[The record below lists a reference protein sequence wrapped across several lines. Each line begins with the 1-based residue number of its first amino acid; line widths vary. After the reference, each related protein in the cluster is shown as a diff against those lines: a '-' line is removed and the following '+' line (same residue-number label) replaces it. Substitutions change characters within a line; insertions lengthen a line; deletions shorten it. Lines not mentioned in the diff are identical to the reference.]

1 MNIINPNARALY
13 GAFQLPTRRWDSR
26 GHQML
31 MNKRRTSI
39 LRTLLITIV
48 ATVMLALPQHAQAQ
62 TKEAYAVKSADG
74 KTLTFYY
81 DTLKAS
87 RQGTVW
93 GIDSVHTDKNGT
105 FPIWAGT
112 FENPDSTLAKVV
124 FDLSFKYFRPKTT
137 SCWFF
142 NCNALKQIMGME
154 NLNTSEVT
162 DMDEMFSNCNL
173 LTVLDLRSFDT
184 RNVTKMNG
192 MFFGCLALTRLDLT
206 RFDTRNVTN
215 MSHMFFYCLALPVLD
230 VTKFDTRNVTD
241 MFCMFG
247 SCMSLTHLDVSKFDT
262 RNVTRMDEMFS
273 SCSSLTELDLRS
285 FDTRNVTNIEGM
297 FSACLSLTKIYSKD
311 ERIGKLKK
319 KFKQMREKP
328 VTTPEELRTYLRNNY

>member
-1 MNIINPNARALY
+1 MHIINPNARALY
-13 GAFQLPTRRWDSR
+13 GAFPLPTRRWDCG

-31 MNKRRTSI
+31 MNKKRTSI
-39 LRTLLITIV
+39 LRTLLTTIV
-48 ATVMLALPQHAQAQ
+48 ATVMLAMPQHAQAQ
-62 TKEAYAVKSADG
+62 TKEAYVVKSTDG

-93 GIDSVHTDKNGT
+93 GIDSVQTDKNGT

-162 DMDEMFSNCNL
+162 DMNRMFRMCSS
-173 LTVLDLRSFDT
+173 LTE
-184 RNVTKMNG
+184 
-192 MFFGCLALTRLDLT
+192 LDLT
-206 RFDTRNVTN
+206 NFDTSNVTD
-215 MSHMFFYCLALPVLD
+215 MRCIFLGCSSLPVLD
-230 VTKFDTRNVTD
+230 VTKFDTSNVTNMFGMFFDSSSLPVLDVTNFDTRMVTNMFGMFGGCSALTELDLTSFDTSNVTD
-241 MFCMFG
+241 MHYMFFG
-247 SCMSLTHLDVSKFDT
+247 
-262 RNVTRMDEMFS
+262 
-273 SCSSLTELDLRS
+273 CSSLTELDLTK
-285 FDTRNVTNIEGM
+285 FNTRKVTDMSDM
-297 FSACLSLTKIYSKD
+297 FYGCSSLTKIYSN
-311 ERIGKLKK
+311 E
-319 KFKQMREKP
+319 
-328 VTTPEELRTYLRNNY
+328 